1 MYLRVYIYIY
11 EKKNRDKKKTKKNQ
25 LMSPVFD
32 QNEKE
37 TMILTENFMKKEAD
51 SICR

>member
-1 MYLRVYIYIY
+1 
-11 EKKNRDKKKTKKNQ
+11 
-25 LMSPVFD
+25 MSPVFD

-37 TMILTENFMKKEAD
+37 TMILIENFMKKEED

>member
-1 MYLRVYIYIY
+1 
-11 EKKNRDKKKTKKNQ
+11 
-25 LMSPVFD
+25 MSPVFD

-37 TMILTENFMKKEAD
+37 TMILTEIFIKKEAD